1 MVSAFFWHL
10 DLASRIYKKGNTMAS
25 ELLTKIKDDIKSAMK
40 AHDAATLSTLRTL
53 HSDIKNEALKSGC
66 TPAEIENTI
75 SDDMVLDVLA
85 KSLKQKNEAIEIL
98 TKGGFADKIGDEQ
111 AAIEVYQK
119 YLPSQLTE
127 EEVVAI
133 INEVKAA
140 VGATSPKDMGKMM
153 KELTPKTKGRFDSK
167 KLSGLVQAALK

>member
-1 MVSAFFWHL
+1 
-10 DLASRIYKKGNTMAS
+10 MAS
-25 ELLTKIKDDIKSAMK
+25 ELLTKIKDDIKNAMK
-40 AHDAATLSTLRTL
+40 AHDAESLSTLRTL

-75 SDDMVLDVLA
+75 SDEMVLDVLA
-85 KSLKQKNEAIEIL
+85 KSLKQKNEAIEMLI
-98 TKGGFADKIGDEQ
+98 KGGREDKAGEEKN
-111 AAIEVYQK
+111 AVALYQK

-167 KLSGLVQAALK
+167 KLSALVQAALK